1 MATKIIVQPVE
12 GPTASWKVSW
22 KVTGSDSA
30 AQNGHTETTFQSA
43 DVLFEKYS
51 TPAEFFVGDESKLR
65 LFLEHEG
72 NQNEIQPGELGQPNA
87 LTFLLETLRTTTLD
101 ATSVKLVSPVGKGNI
116 ILSDILRQRMLDLEY
131 IDKTATFAQPLQ
143 VYENEKWTAS
153 TDIISLFKSS
163 LGAVRLRTT
172 STPTPEET
180 LKILEGEL
188 HNRLPTP
195 LLVPGLKRR
204 TLAFLEGSGLLPD
217 TGGCATQFY
226 SAAQAL
232 GVDIIVLAV
241 EGHWLQTRPE
251 YAHWRKEFIPV
262 EFGHDDGFPARI
274 VEAVKKASVPVEAIL
289 TTFDSYHV
297 AVAQAAV
304 LLGLKHEP
312 TSAYEIATDK
322 YKISAFEGRKSFLAS
337 SAEEALDIARNNELP
352 WPLIIKPCRGW
363 GSELVFRVDDIQQL
377 ESYASRMNCSA
388 AHGTEFVMEP
398 YCDGPEVD
406 INFVMYDGE
415 VLFWG
420 MYFIFSERG
429 LN

>member
-1 MATKIIVQPVE
+1 MTRMSIKFIVQPVE
-12 GPTASWKVSW
+12 GPAASWKASW
-22 KVTGSDSA
+22 KVTGSEGTT
-30 AQNGHTETTFQSA
+30 QNGHTELFFQSA
-43 DVLFEKYS
+43 DVLFEKDS
-51 TPAEFFVGDESKLR
+51 IPAEFSAGDESKLR
-65 LFLEHEG
+65 LLLEHEG
-72 NQNEIQPGELGQPNA
+72 NQNEIQPAELGQPSVF
-87 LTFLLETLRTTTLD
+87 TFLFETLTTT
-101 ATSVKLVSPVGKGNI
+101 TSAVTAVKLVSPVGKGNI
-116 ILSDILRQRMLDLEY
+116 IRSDILRQRMLDLEY

-143 VYENEKWTAS
+143 VYENEKWDAS
-153 TDIISLFKSS
+153 TDIVSLFKGS
-163 LGAVRLRTT
+163 LGAVRLRAT

-226 SAAQAL
+226 SAAEAL
-232 GVDIIVLAV
+232 GVDVIVLAV
-241 EGHWLQTRPE
+241 EGHWLQTHPE

-262 EFGHDDGFPARI
+262 EFGHDDGFPLRI

-337 SAEEALDIARNNELP
+337 SAEEAVEIARNNELP

-363 GSELVFRVDDIQQL
+363 GSELVFRVDDIEQL

-420 MYFIFSERG
+420 MYHLSIA
-429 LN
+429 